1 MDIGT
6 STKENRPFHMLHSQN
21 TERVTIPNLGTR
33 QVTALE
39 SGMLMSPPPE
49 ETLRNAYTG
58 LAKRTVSAVFL
69 FLTSLTY
76 VTFIS
81 RCIVSFFAMRLLL
94 VTRRKYDIVDTVTF
108 TRFVSCD
115 KPFIEPSESQAYA
128 SLARD
133 SVATFGGR
141 GDAE

>member
-39 SGMLMSPPPE
+39 PGMLMSPPPE

-81 RCIVSFFAMRLLL
+81 RCIVSFFCDAIVASHEEEIRHRRYSHVHKVCLL
-94 VTRRKYDIVDTVTF
+94 
-108 TRFVSCD
+108 
-115 KPFIEPSESQAYA
+115 
-128 SLARD
+128 
-133 SVATFGGR
+133 
-141 GDAE
+141 

>member
-69 FLTSLTY
+69 FLHFIDLRDFHFSL
-76 VTFIS
+76 
-81 RCIVSFFAMRLLL
+81 IVSFLR
-94 VTRRKYDIVDTVTF
+94 
-108 TRFVSCD
+108 CD
-115 KPFIEPSESQAYA
+115 CC
-128 SLARD
+128 
-133 SVATFGGR
+133 
-141 GDAE
+141 